1 MTIRSWGRSVLVM
14 AAAGMLIAAA
24 PSPAPTS
31 FDGAIDEA
39 KAAMFG
45 DPVKARQAALMAEK
59 IATAQRPGAD
69 REERIATAEWL
80 QGEAALRANDIAAAK
95 SVIAR
100 AIGRLSKSSPPSKL
114 KGDLMMSQGGVH
126 AAEAKVGAAL
136 ADYQAA
142 HNIFRDI
149 GATRSQSIALAT
161 IGTLYATADDGQGAL
176 KYFGR
181 ALDIYAADP
190 NLAVSIYNNRG
201 FSLKDLGRF
210 DEAANQFAHALKLAS
225 EMKSDQL
232 QARIYG
238 NIARLEVAR
247 GRLSAAQ
254 IAINHGLA
262 LVDVGETSGWRPQLN
277 AIAADVAL
285 KRGDTAHA
293 RVLIE
298 RTFAGIPLD
307 KTDASFREA
316 HYTAYEIYRALGD
329 EPHAFAHLQAMKRLD
344 DQVWKLTAST
354 NTALLAARFDSAN
367 QEARIA
373 TLKADAA
380 ARQLAMAQAE
390 TRFQRI
396 LFGSIGAAA
405 LALLGLLAFYLWQSR
420 RARIR
425 LTISNTALERALAA
439 KTEFLATTSHEIRTP
454 LNGILGM
461 TQVMLADGRLDAA
474 SRDRVGIVHDAGLTM
489 RALVDDILDVAKMET
504 GNLTVEALPFDLKT
518 MLTDV
523 TRMWAEQARAK
534 GLEFRLELDAC
545 PRGITGDT
553 GRMRQMVYNLLS
565 NAVKFTAEGSVI
577 VRVAGA
583 NDRLTLA
590 VIDTGIGIA
599 ADKHDEIFESFK
611 QADGGTTRQF
621 GGTGLGLA
629 IVRNIATA
637 MDGSVLVDS
646 QAGEGATFTIDLP
659 LVLADIPEPE
669 VAKTGGLLVVDK
681 NPIARAMLKAVLEP
695 RAGTVTF
702 ASSCTEA
709 TSLLNSDQGLR
720 VLIDEAT
727 ARAEDDPFAAVAAVA
742 SAAGGP
748 VAVLW
753 ANLDD
758 DTRIV
763 LENAGADQV
772 IAKPIAGP
780 ALASAIYACNTEQTV
795 ITQAA

>member
-1 MTIRSWGRSVLVM
+1 MTFNRWPRALASATIAFALV
-14 AAAGMLIAAA
+14 AAA
-24 PSPAPTS
+24 PAQPGKS
-31 FDGAIDEA
+31 FDAVIADVRDQMLPDPA
-39 KAAMFG
+39 KARVLAQEAQQIAER
-45 DPVKARQAALMAEK
+45 DPAGPDRETK
-59 IATAQRPGAD
+59 IAT
-69 REERIATAEWL
+69 TEWL
-80 QGEAALRANDIAAAK
+80 QGEAALRVNDIAHAQTL
-95 SVIAR
+95 IER
-100 AIGRLSKSSPPSKL
+100 ALKRLKGTSPSKL
-114 KGDLMMSQGGVH
+114 LGDLKMSWGGVH
-126 AAEAKVGAAL
+126 QAKGEVAAAL
-136 ADYQAA
+136 SDYQEA
-142 HNIFRDI
+142 HNIFRDA
-149 GATRSQSIALAT
+149 GVTRSQALALVA
-161 IGTLYATADDGQGAL
+161 IGALYQGADDNAGAL
-176 KYFGR
+176 KNFDR
-181 ALDIYAADP
+181 ALDVYGGDP
-190 NLAVSIYNNRG
+190 NLSISIYNNRG

-210 DEAANQFAHALKLAS
+210 SEAQKNFDTALTLARQL
-225 EMKSDQL
+225 KSLGLESQ
-232 QARIYG
+232 IYR
-238 NIARLEVAR
+238 NIARLKTAQGDLR
-247 GRLSAAQ
+247 GADA
-254 IAINHGLA
+254 
-262 LVDVGETSGWRPQLN
+262 
-277 AIAADVAL
+277 AIAAGRTLDNDPNARQMFDAVAAEVAL
-285 KRGDTAHA
+285 RRKDFVTARA
-293 RVLIE
+293 LIE
-298 RTFAGIPLD
+298 RTFAGVDLTT
-307 KTDASFREA
+307 TDVSAREA
-316 HYTAYEIYRALGD
+316 HYTAYEIYRADGD
-329 EPHAFAHLQAMKRLD
+329 QVRALAHLQAMKRLD
-344 DQVWKLTAST
+344 DQVWKLSAST
-354 NTALLAARFDSAN
+354 NTALMAARFDSAN
-367 QEARIA
+367 QETRIA

-396 LFGSIGAAA
+396 LFGSIGVAA

-504 GNLTVEALPFDLKT
+504 GNLTVEALPFDLKK

-534 GLEFRLELDAC
+534 GLGFRLELDDC

-565 NAVKFTAEGSVI
+565 NAVKFTSEGSI
-577 VRVAGA
+577 VVRASGA

-599 ADKHDEIFESFK
+599 PDKHDEIFESFK

-637 MDGSVLVDS
+637 MDGSVLVES
-646 QAGEGATFTIDLP
+646 RAGEGATFTIDLP
-659 LVLADIPEPE
+659 LVPADIPEPE

-709 TSLLNSDQGLR
+709 TSLLNSDQSLR

-742 SAAGGP
+742 SAASGP

-758 DTRIV
+758 DTRIA